1 MQIQLSDHFDYKKL
15 LRFTLPSIVMM
26 IFTSVYVVVDGF
38 FVSNYA
44 GKTALAAVN
53 YIYPYLQILG
63 AVGFMIGTGGSALVA
78 KTLGEGKPGEARRL
92 FSLFVRVS
100 GMIGVL
106 FMILGMV
113 TVRPMAV
120 WLGAEGQMLE
130 DCVSYGMLFLIS
142 LPAFILQMEFQS
154 FMIVAEKP
162 KLGLVFTVL
171 AGVTNMVFDWLLV
184 AILHWGIMGAAVA
197 TSFSQ
202 IVGGAVPLVYFICPN
217 SSLLR
222 LGSIRTGVGK
232 TRRSANMK
240 RGAARR
246 SADVK
251 SGAARRSVDTKD
263 GIVARGSAGVKAEV
277 SAAGNVEASVGMD
290 ARTSVRGT
298 ALTNAAA
305 LWKSFTNGSSELMN
319 NISMSV
325 VAMLYNIQLMKYAG
339 ENGVAAYSVIMYVM
353 MIFTAVFL
361 GYSIGVAPVVSFHY
375 GAGNHQELKGLLKR
389 SLTIIGI
396 FSVLMFVLGEVL
408 ASPLSSLFVGYHEEL
423 FQMTCQGFT
432 IYSFMYLFAG
442 FAIFGS
448 GFFTALNDG
457 ITSAVIAFLRTLV
470 FEAAA
475 ILILPAIWGLKG
487 IWLSV
492 VVAEVLAALL
502 CAAFLLGKRK
512 RYHYM

>member
-1 MQIQLSDHFDYKKL
+1 MSIQLSDHFDYKKL
-15 LRFTLPSIVMM
+15 LRFTLPSIAMM

-78 KTLGEGKPGEARRL
+78 KTLGEGKPGEARCL

-100 GMIGVL
+100 GIIGVI

-113 TVRPMAV
+113 SVRAIAV
-120 WLGAEGQMLE
+120 WLGADGRMLE
-130 DCVSYGMLFLIS
+130 DCVSYGRIFLIS
-142 LPAFILQMEFQS
+142 LPALILQMEFQS
-154 FMIVAEKP
+154 FVIVAEKP
-162 KLGLVFTVL
+162 KLGLVFTVA

-184 AILHWGIMGAAVA
+184 AVLHWGIMGAALA

-202 IVGGAVPLVYFICPN
+202 IVGGVVPLIYFMCPN
-217 SSLLR
+217 SSLLSLR
-222 LGSIRTGVGK
+222 KTTAGV
-232 TRRSANMK
+232 S
-240 RGAARR
+240 
-246 SADVK
+246 S
-251 SGAARRSVDTKD
+251 
-263 GIVARGSAGVKAEV
+263 SAGYRLHSRA
-277 SAAGNVEASVGMD
+277 N
-290 ARTSVRGT
+290 AR
-298 ALTNAAA
+298 ANAAA

-353 MIFTAVFL
+353 MVFTAVFL

-375 GAGNHQELKGLLKR
+375 GAGNHSELKGLLKR
-389 SLTIIGI
+389 SMILIGI
-396 FSVLMFVLGEVL
+396 FSLLMFFMGELL
-408 ASPLSSLFVGYHEEL
+408 AKPLSGMFVGYNEEL
-423 FQMTCQGFT
+423 LDMTCKGFV
-432 IYSFMYLFAG
+432 IYSFMFLFAG
-442 FAIFGS
+442 FTIFGS

-457 ITSAVIAFLRTLV
+457 VTSAIIAFLRTIV
-470 FEAAA
+470 FEVAA
-475 ILILPAIWGLKG
+475 ILILPTFWGLEG

-492 VVAEVLAALL
+492 VAAEILAALL
-502 CAAFLLGKRK
+502 CALFILGKRK
-512 RYHYM
+512 KYHYM

>member
-222 LGSIRTGVGK
+222 LGSIRTDAGK

-240 RGAARR
+240 
-246 SADVK
+246 
-251 SGAARRSVDTKD
+251 SGAARR
-263 GIVARGSAGVKAEV
+263 
-277 SAAGNVEASVGMD
+277 
-290 ARTSVRGT
+290 
-298 ALTNAAA
+298 NAAA

-396 FSVLMFVLGEVL
+396 FSILMFVLGEVL
-408 ASPLSSLFVGYHEEL
+408 ASPLSSLFVGYQEEL
-423 FQMTCQGFT
+423 FQMTCQGFA

-492 VVAEVLAALL
+492 VVAEILAALL